1 MNEKHDTL
9 VLASGNAG
17 KLEELRAMLADLP
30 LRIVAQGEL
39 GVEDVPETG
48 LTFVENALIK
58 ARHASAATGLPALAD
73 DSGLI
78 VDALGGAPGL
88 YSARYAGTPTNAA
101 ANNAKLLD
109 ALREVP
115 AGQRS
120 ARFYA
125 NVSSRLLERK
135 IAVFLEA
142 SLGGPAAQHHVTSKT
157 MYATHAHLFLTED
170 DLNVFVEHV
179 TDVLRENEADDVV
192 MDAVMQLVESLK
204 DPLLARGAWAP

>member
-1 MNEKHDTL
+1 MGSAGAQAMTRL

-17 KLEELRAMLADLP
+17 KLAEFSAMLAHLP
-30 LRIVAQGEL
+30 YQIVPQKEL

-58 ARHASAATGLPALAD
+58 ARHACAVTGLPALAD

-88 YSARYAGTPTNAA
+88 YSARYAGQPTNDA

-109 ALREVP
+109 AMKDVP
-115 AGQRS
+115 DDQRR

-125 NVSSRLLERK
+125 VIVLLRHPEDPQPL
-135 IAVFLEA
+135 IAEGAWEGRIIRELRGN
-142 SLGGPAAQHHVTSKT
+142 GGFGYNP
-157 MYATHAHLFLTED
+157 LFLDPDHGLTAAEMD
-170 DLNVFVEHV
+170 TALKNRLSHRARALEVLNQRLTTLF
-179 TDVLRENEADDVV
+179 
-192 MDAVMQLVESLK
+192 
-204 DPLLARGAWAP
+204 

>member
-1 MNEKHDTL
+1 MKQL

-39 GVEDVPETG
+39 GVDDVPETG

-58 ARHASAATGLPALAD
+58 ARHASAVTGLPALAD

-88 YSARYAGTPTNAA
+88 YSARYAGSPTDAQ

-109 ALREVP
+109 AMRAVP
-115 AGQRS
+115 AERRS

-125 NVSSRLLERK
+125 GSCCCVTRK
-135 IAVFLEA
+135 IR
-142 SLGGPAAQHHVTSKT
+142 
-157 MYATHAHLFLTED
+157 
-170 DLNVFVEHV
+170 N
-179 TDVLRENEADDVV
+179 R
-192 MDAVMQLVESLK
+192 
-204 DPLLARGAWAP
+204 

>member
-1 MNEKHDTL
+1 MTRL

-17 KLEELRAMLADLP
+17 KLAEFSAMLAHLP
-30 LRIVAQGEL
+30 YQIVPQKEL

-58 ARHASAATGLPALAD
+58 ARHACAVTGLTALAD

-88 YSARYAGTPTNAA
+88 YSARYAGQPTDDA

-109 ALREVP
+109 AMKDVP
-115 AGQRS
+115 DDQRR

-125 NVSSRLLERK
+125 VIVLLRHPEDPQPL
-135 IAVFLEA
+135 IAEGAWEGRITRELRGN
-142 SLGGPAAQHHVTSKT
+142 GGFGYNP
-157 MYATHAHLFLTED
+157 LFLDPDHGLTAAEMD
-170 DLNVFVEHV
+170 TALKNRLSHRARALEVLNQRLTTLF
-179 TDVLRENEADDVV
+179 
-192 MDAVMQLVESLK
+192 
-204 DPLLARGAWAP
+204 